1 MKIHQLIFL
10 GSLITAT
17 QLSVASTS
25 ISCEVKPNGAVEA
38 TLPWQNVL
46 GETANLICKNAFKPI
61 QNVQNV
67 QVRQVELPVLK
78 SSTVMSPVIKSAP
91 IVASS
96 VTEKTAIVQRFTP
109 STEPKVERIV
119 QPIEAK
125 VNRISTPVMAKVI
138 RFETPKE
145 AVVVVEN

>member
-61 QNVQNV
+61 QNVQ
-67 QVRQVELPVLK
+67 VRQVELPVLK

-96 VTEKTAIVQRFTP
+96 VTEKAAIVQRFTP

>member
-1 MKIHQLIFL
+1 MIMKIHQLIFL

-61 QNVQNV
+61 QNVQ
-67 QVRQVELPVLK
+67 VRQVELPVLK

-96 VTEKTAIVQRFTP
+96 VTEKAAIVQRFTP

>member
-10 GSLITAT
+10 GSLITVT

-46 GETANLICKNAFKPI
+46 GETANLICKNAFTSTQNSQVKPI
-61 QNVQNV
+61 
-67 QVRQVELPVLK
+67 ESPALK
-78 SSTVMSPVIKSAP
+78 SSTVMSPVVKSPP
-91 IVASS
+91 IATSS
-96 VTEKTAIVQRFTP
+96 VTEKAAIVQRFTP

-119 QPIEAK
+119 QPVEAK
-125 VNRISTPVMAKVI
+125 VNRITIPVMAKVI